1 MILSVKKISSSVT
14 DKDLK
19 DLFDKYGA
27 KRIDLKE
34 SKEKGEKF
42 AFIYIPDKKNAEKA
56 VKQLDGF
63 ELKGRPIRVKI
74 KEEGTTQNK
83 EPVKAEQKNEAQPQE
98 KNKLSEKFPY
108 AFFNRPPRKKPIE
121 AFHDRLLDKHYDIAF
136 EITWETLTPTAL
148 NPCIDEEAP
157 SCYPEINENDYSGY
171 NRRWLT
177 IDNHLA
183 ISPFTVKSAIA
194 NGFANIMGGCY
205 RVNTRI
211 QGHWKLRPGQYPY
224 IGSYKRYRVER
235 ACSKPGIVK
244 KINILKNKDREIIIQ
259 PVKLHYLASKENP
272 SNSQLVYYGLYRCGM
287 NLELHKS
294 RKHLFYEEKGDLVE
308 GTIKAINFESKEV
321 LKRNVVIGVPHKDNE
336 SPEWYQDLSDI
347 KEGTLVYYEMFKG
360 KVTNI
365 GKNFLFKALFSH
377 EDTVPEE
384 SSECV
389 DLTNKLCP
397 RCRMFGMTD
406 KKNKDLESIGFKGR
420 FKSSALINDLII
432 EKSEK
437 KETISIRE
445 TIKDENKNK
454 EIITRN
460 LILNEWVEKDT
471 NNPIATQELLPIS
484 GPPKP
489 NRRDV
494 DGYFNKTTGEIKGAK
509 YYLHGTLNSARNIHE
524 VDKDENYTHRLRN
537 YAQVA
542 RPHLRFTGT
551 VGAEN
556 CNLEEIATFII
567 LLHSDFSHHGFKIG
581 LGKAFGM
588 GSVKSYINRIWIRRK
603 DDYENW
609 HLVKNEDLSEEDLLK
624 SLENSLNGITATY
637 QGLKETV
644 NNTIDIINKLD
655 GMENRVLKYPDAGL
669 NYWRMAFK

>member
-34 SKEKGEKF
+34 NKETGKKF
-42 AFIYIPDKKNAEKA
+42 AFIDIPDGNKAKKA
-56 VKQLDGF
+56 VQDLNGY
-63 ELKGRPIRVKI
+63 ELKGRLIRVMI

-83 EPVKAEQKNEAQPQE
+83 EPVKAEQKNEAQPQ
-98 KNKLSEKFPY
+98 NKLPEKFPY
-108 AFFNRPPRKKPIE
+108 EFFNRPPEKKPIE
-121 AFHDRLLDKHYDIAF
+121 AFQDRLLDNHYDIAF
-136 EITWETLTPTAL
+136 EIIWETQTPSAL
-148 NPCIDEEAP
+148 NPCLDEEEP
-157 SCYPEINENDYSGY
+157 SCYPEINKDEYSGY

-244 KINILKNKDREIIIQ
+244 KINILKNEDREIIIQ
-259 PVKLHYLASKENP
+259 PVKLHYSASKENP

-365 GKNFLFKALFSH
+365 GKNFLFKALFVH
-377 EDTVPEE
+377 EDAVPEK
-384 SSECV
+384 SSECI
-389 DLTNKLCP
+389 DLAGDLCP

-406 KKNKDLESIGFKGR
+406 KTDKTLESIGFKGR
-420 FKSSALINDLII
+420 FKSSTLINDREIFESPNFDYIRVNDQDL
-432 EKSEK
+432 K
-437 KETISIRE
+437 KEIDRIPLKTWVDKE
-445 TIKDENKNK
+445 TWE
-454 EIITRN
+454 
-460 LILNEWVEKDT
+460 LL
-471 NNPIATQELLPIS
+471 ATQELLPIS

-509 YYLHGTLNSARNIHE
+509 YYLHGTLNSARNIYN
-524 VDKDENYTHRLRN
+524 VDTDPNYTHSIRN

-609 HLVKNEDLSEEDLLK
+609 HLVKKEDLSEEDLLK
-624 SLENSLNGITATY
+624 SLENSLNGITATH

-644 NNTIDIINKLD
+644 NNTIHIINNLD
-655 GMENRVLKYPDAGL
+655 GMENRVLKYPGVGSK
-669 NYWRMAFK
+669 YWEMAFK